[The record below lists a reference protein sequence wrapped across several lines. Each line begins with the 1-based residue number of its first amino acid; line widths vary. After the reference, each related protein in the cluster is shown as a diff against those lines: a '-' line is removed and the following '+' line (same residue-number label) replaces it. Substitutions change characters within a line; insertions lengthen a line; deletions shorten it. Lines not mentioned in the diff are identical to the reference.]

1 MAEASHLRNEA
12 GLGSDFHLLH
22 QFKAFL
28 FPSCVFTLINA
39 IVLRQDSLTFMYRK
53 VNLTAPLTK
62 NLPIADAETGLSNWL
77 RAG

>member
-12 GLGSDFHLLH
+12 ELGSDFHLLH

-28 FPSCVFTLINA
+28 FPSCIFTLINA
-39 IVLRQDSLTFMYRK
+39 IVLRQDSLTFMNRK
-53 VNLTAPLTK
+53 VDLTAPLAK
-62 NLPIADAETGLSNWL
+62 NLPTADAETGLSNWL